1 MNNDFGPNIPIHSG
15 VPVVAVVLYIKH
27 PEELSVC
34 FAILYAELRT
44 VQGIDSYHC
53 RRKSAL
59 KLELDKKD

>member
-1 MNNDFGPNIPIHSG
+1 MFFKHNFRAQVQFQIPIRSG

-44 VQGIDSYHC
+44 VQGIDSYRC
-53 RRKSAL
+53 RRTQVGA
-59 KLELDKKD
+59 